1 MSAALKCYRI
11 DYTDFHGRRVVKV
24 WRAKAPCYIRNKA
37 LNQADCRSLGPV
49 QEITAEEFQQLAERQ
64 IPDRQT
70 LRNNRKY
77 A

>member
-11 DYTDFHGRRVVKV
+11 DYTDFNGRHVVKV

-37 LNQADCRSLGPV
+37 LNEPNCRSLGPV
-49 QEITAEEFQQLAERQ
+49 TEITEEEFKRMAA
-64 IPDRQT
+64 RQT
-70 LRNNRKY
+70 PAKHILCNR

>member
-11 DYTDFHGRRVVKV
+11 DYTDFEGRMVVKA

-37 LNQADCRSLGPV
+37 LNQANCRSLGTV
-49 QEITAEEFQQLAERQ
+49 TEITEEVFQRLAA
-64 IPDRQT
+64 RQT
-70 LRNNRKY
+70 PAKPMLCNR